1 MKFCNYDIDTYNSKM
16 VLSREEILKM
26 DKDPTTIINDL
37 FSVIYHIGLN
47 NFTSDSTVSG
57 KLDKIY
63 ELQIWPSMD
72 QTMAEINSAS
82 TMKHRIREQNQ
93 SAMGVIQANYTS
105 NSNKQ
110 PTKSFINSKPIHKP
124 MYKPQSRIVDKRCLI
139 CLGPHRAAECDR
151 EPTQCKKSLPNGT
164 ICTGLHHPQM
174 HDIWMK
180 IKGIN
185 ASKPSY
191 QPSNRPNPKSAKS
204 LMQMR
209 AMEAEM
215 VYERDI
221 ELDADQYDTL
231 IALEAM
237 GICDSSSEAA
247 DTNHDIVA
255 EEQTTWEDYDAEIS
269 DIVRDGEINI
279 NAYPV
284 LIIDNN
290 TNHAIEVDE
299 EVICLNGFLDNDDG
313 IRIPPILVKC
323 DSACNGV
330 LIEVRYV
337 GHPTFYNVRPCSHIS
352 VIGVNKDKKTAVSA
366 KYVGIHPRLGT
377 VYFGDWASSLMGVN
391 VLFKRGYRITGEA
404 NWIGIINVKTNK
416 VIYHCQQTK
425 DDMFVADI
433 AVYPTPAHDKDLFDQ
448 AAAIHANKAS
458 IPRALSAI
466 DIHEDMPALVEIGH
480 RYGVEDAS
488 QSISTPI
495 ISVTA

>member
-1 MKFCNYDIDTYNSKM
+1 MSDHPSIQSSVQRAISKLDERQSHDEWRSEVLNYFMWKYPVVYFDIVDGRDPPAWLAAPELTYLYPVGRRPGTDVSGYPAGSPHIKVPIIRSLSEELKELRFDVEEDGFYYIHQRYNKYNGPGGLELWKMECGNCLRAQNEFEMKTKPAVWAELERSISQMYLNKCKIPLETWNIRKLQLDYKWFILKIKEIHTGEGVASFALKLSEVMNMKFCNYDIDTYNSKM

-105 NSNKQ
+105 NSSKQ
-110 PTKSFINSKPIHKP
+110 PTKSFINLKPIHKP

-164 ICTGLHHPQM
+164 ICTGLHHPLM

-180 IKGIN
+180 IKGMN

-191 QPSNRPNPKSAKS
+191 QSSNKPNPKSAKS

-231 IALEAM
+231 IALEAVFVTHHLRQQ
-237 GICDSSSEAA
+237 I
-247 DTNHDIVA
+247 
-255 EEQTTWEDYDAEIS
+255 
-269 DIVRDGEINI
+269 
-279 NAYPV
+279 
-284 LIIDNN
+284 LIMI
-290 TNHAIEVDE
+290 
-299 EVICLNGFLDNDDG
+299 
-313 IRIPPILVKC
+313 
-323 DSACNGV
+323 
-330 LIEVRYV
+330 
-337 GHPTFYNVRPCSHIS
+337 
-352 VIGVNKDKKTAVSA
+352 
-366 KYVGIHPRLGT
+366 
-377 VYFGDWASSLMGVN
+377 
-391 VLFKRGYRITGEA
+391 
-404 NWIGIINVKTNK
+404 
-416 VIYHCQQTK
+416 
-425 DDMFVADI
+425 
-433 AVYPTPAHDKDLFDQ
+433 
-448 AAAIHANKAS
+448 
-458 IPRALSAI
+458 
-466 DIHEDMPALVEIGH
+466 
-480 RYGVEDAS
+480 
-488 QSISTPI
+488 
-495 ISVTA
+495 